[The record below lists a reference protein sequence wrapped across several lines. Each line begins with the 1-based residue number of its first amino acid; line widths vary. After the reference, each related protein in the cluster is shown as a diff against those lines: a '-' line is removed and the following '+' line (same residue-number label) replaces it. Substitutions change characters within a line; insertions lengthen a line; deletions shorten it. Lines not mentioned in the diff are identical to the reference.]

1 MAEGHTPGPS
11 GSMPPDGDRPPV
23 GPPSGPLSGAP
34 SPEHPPPRRRVL
46 LMVLA
51 GGLVLVVGAVGV
63 LIGAGAFGGSERGGG
78 AAPSGSAQRA
88 STPAASTPAVPT
100 PPTSAAPSPTAPD
113 SPLATS
119 PRSSVDVAA
128 FGRTQRYDDGVE
140 VTVSAPAAFTPSAA
154 AAGHTPG
161 NKAMTLQVTVRNGGG
176 ERLELAVVLVRARD
190 GEGREASRV
199 FDVEP
204 DLGMGL
210 SGTLLPGRQA
220 VAAYG
225 FDVPP
230 TQDALFDVE
239 VQVGFE
245 RPALFWSGTIK

>member
-1 MAEGHTPGPS
+1 
-11 GSMPPDGDRPPV
+11 
-23 GPPSGPLSGAP
+23 
-34 SPEHPPPRRRVL
+34 
-46 LMVLA
+46 MVLA
-51 GGLVLVVGAVGV
+51 GGLILVVGAVGV
-63 LIGAGAFGGSERGGG
+63 LIGAGAFGGGERGGG

-88 STPAASTPAVPT
+88 STPAASTPTVPN
-100 PPTSAAPSPTAPD
+100 PPTSTAPSPTAPD

-119 PRSSVDVAA
+119 PRSSADVAA
-128 FGRTQRYDDGVE
+128 VGRTQRYDDGVE
-140 VTVSAPAAFTPSAA
+140 VTVSAPVAFTPSAA

-161 NKAMTLQVTVRNGGG
+161 NKAVTLQVTVGNGGG
-176 ERLELAVVLVRARD
+176 ERLELAVALVRARD
-190 GEGREASRV
+190 GEGRDASRV

-210 SGTLLPGRQA
+210 SGTLLPGRKA

-230 TQDALFDVE
+230 AQGALLDVE

-245 RPALFWSGTIK
+245 RPALFWSGAIK